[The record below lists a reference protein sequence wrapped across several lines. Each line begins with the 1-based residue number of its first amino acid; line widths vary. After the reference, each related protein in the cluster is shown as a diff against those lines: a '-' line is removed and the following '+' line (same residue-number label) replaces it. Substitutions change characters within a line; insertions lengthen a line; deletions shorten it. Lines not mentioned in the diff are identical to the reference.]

1 MVWSFLMT
9 VEQNMT
15 EQQRADFIKRRRNRS
30 IAIGIALAVLVAIFY
45 AITIAKV
52 GPDVLVRDL

>member
-1 MVWSFLMT
+1 MT

>member
-1 MVWSFLMT
+1 MT
-9 VEQNMT
+9 VEQNMSQ
-15 EQQRADFIKRRRNRS
+15 EQREAFMKRRRKRS

-45 AITIAKV
+45 AITIAKL

>member
-1 MVWSFLMT
+1 MA

-15 EQQRADFIKRRRNRS
+15 EQQREDFMKRRRKRS

-45 AITIAKV
+45 AITVAKL